1 MSYELFQLF
10 VTETTWNHTT
20 LIICFKKSERL
31 TTIFYSIVNNNIIHR
46 WKVL

>member
-20 LIICFKKSERL
+20 LIICFKTRPTGLML
-31 TTIFYSIVNNNIIHR
+31 TC
-46 WKVL
+46 